1 MAGLRLLLALDRL
14 RLRGFFRYPSAG
26 AVAGVALPLLMA
38 VGLLWSIGRTG
49 AATMADGDAAVL
61 TAMLVSGPVA
71 FLAYG
76 ALFRW
81 ADASFVR
88 RLGFDPGANY
98 RERSMRHL
106 GQAVVIALLALIPFV
121 SAGGTVAGAAVVTLT
136 AALATWGIGCAMTA
150 RAALSMSRQS
160 PGAGWGCL
168 MAGIWDREVAEAAP
182 LAYSPLPGFLAGT
195 VAGAAAFANPWTIA
209 VTALVAAGAGHAG
222 AAWYV
227 RALPT
232 FGPQALEMAFT
243 PAPRGEGVRLPIGRG
258 IGRLLPHRV
267 AAAWTRDAVVAA
279 RRFPWATRVAWPVA
293 IGGFFALA
301 RWGESPATRSAVMA
315 MTLLALL
322 AQALAGIALGA
333 MEADGRRW
341 IDRSA
346 GIGRLARFA
355 GRWGWGW
362 GLSLWMTVPVALA
375 WTWWTGAGA
384 GWAFLAAGGVTA
396 ALAATASSIAAGR

>member
-1 MAGLRLLLALDRL
+1 MAGLRLLLGLDAL

-26 AVAGVALPLLMA
+26 AVAGIVLPLLMA

-49 AATMADGDAAVL
+49 AARVFDGDAAVL
-61 TAMLVSGPVA
+61 TAMLVAGPVA

-88 RLGFDPGANY
+88 RLGFDPLAIY
-98 RERSMRHL
+98 RERSLRHL
-106 GQAVVIALLALIPFV
+106 TQALLVALLALIPFA
-121 SAGGTVAGAAVVTLT
+121 SAGGPLAGAAGVTLA
-136 AALATWGIGCAMTA
+136 AALATWGAGCATTA

-160 PGAGWGCL
+160 PGVGWGCL

-195 VAGAAAFANPWTIA
+195 VAGAAAYANPWTIA
-209 VTALVAAGAGHAG
+209 VTGLAAGLAGHAG
-222 AAWYV
+222 GGWYV
-227 RALPT
+227 RALPA
-232 FGPQALEMAFT
+232 FGPRALEMAFT
-243 PAPRGEGVRLPIGRG
+243 PAPRGEGLRLPIGRG
-258 IGRLLPHRV
+258 IARLLPRSV
-267 AAAWTRDAVVAA
+267 AAVWTRDAVVAA

-301 RWGESPATRSAVMA
+301 RWGESPATRGWVIA

-322 AQALAGIALGA
+322 AQALAGIALGT

-346 GIGRLARFA
+346 GIGRMVRVA
-355 GRWGWGW
+355 GRWAWGW
-362 GLSLWMTVPVALA
+362 GLSLWMTVPIALA
-375 WTWWTGAGA
+375 WTWWAGAGA
-384 GWAFLAAGGVTA
+384 GWVFLAAGGLTA